1 VGGPPGPDHNG
12 AARNGDDI
20 DAGTLQDVP
29 GTRRAMTRL
38 GRWRWI
44 VGTAAVVVA
53 VDQLTKWWAR
63 TTLDEPVHVIGSL
76 QFNLAF
82 NSGTAFSRFEGW
94 GSVIGVVA
102 IVVIAVLLRA
112 GRRVASRRGALAMGA
127 VIGGALGN
135 LADRV
140 FQAGPGFFG
149 GRVTDFIDLQWWPI
163 FNVAD
168 IGITVGGALLLWAGF
183 TEREPA
189 AAGEG

>member
-1 VGGPPGPDHNG
+1 
-12 AARNGDDI
+12 
-20 DAGTLQDVP
+20 
-29 GTRRAMTRL
+29 MTPL

-168 IGITVGGALLLWAGF
+168 MAIVVGAALLALSAGRPE
-183 TEREPA
+183 TEAAGTEA
-189 AAGEG
+189 AAG